1 MPLPV
6 RVRPVLLSAALLSV
20 ASSVTGQTI
29 PAPPQ
34 LGQDELDL
42 QARANVVQGSG
53 ARALGMGG
61 AFLARADDATAASWN
76 PAGLSYLRLP
86 EVSFVYSG
94 SRLDSLE
101 MNAASRKDDRRHGRT
116 PDFFAAAYPFDLG
129 RVSGS
134 AQVSFQRLIS
144 FEGERTINETFLDAT
159 GQVVSALPSV
169 VASAGGYDVVT
180 LGTGVAVS
188 TNLRV
193 GATINRWFN
202 GYHQTLDRDTLR
214 GGIPGHTT
222 QEFDYDFSAWNLNL
236 GVVWSPHA
244 DFNLGLV
251 YKSAFTADVQL
262 NKSRTDLTVPS
273 SSNQA
278 SSTDPG
284 MSPITLDFP
293 AAVGVGGSWRPRSRL
308 TAVRRLH
315 AVVLVEGRDP
325 QLLLAAPGP
334 PGSRNPD
341 DLPEP
346 SLSLTGS
353 EPAAARH
360 GPGPWRRGVRV
371 HLRTG
376 QAAGEGGSVQRPSIR
391 RGHRRHAAA
400 LHRPDR
406 GNGRGDRARPRRRR
420 LHPRARQLPGG
431 DDRPRNRGF
440 REVQAPRG
448 LGHLPLPSA
457 LSRRPSGPGRGPDY
471 TRQVDRDDGVIAET
485 IEVLPIA
492 EVAPLLADG
501 GCRPLQ
507 RRGAGLRAGQIRS
520 GAAPGRAPGRQARR
534 RPPARSRCGRG
545 GRRSGARARGRAAP
559 APARRGPR
567 ARSQR
572 AGAGAALVSLTHG
585 REHAAAAVLLVR
597 AKA

>member
-1 MPLPV
+1 VPLPV

-20 ASSVTGQTI
+20 ASSVTGQT
-29 PAPPQ
+29 PQPTAPPQ

-101 MNAASRKDDRRHGRT
+101 TNVASRKDDRRHGRT

-159 GQVVSALPSV
+159 GQEVSALPSV

-188 TNLRV
+188 TNLRL

-284 MSPITLDFP
+284 MAPITLDFP
-293 AAVGVGGSWRPRSRL
+293 AAIGVGGSWRPRSRL
-308 TAVRRLH
+308 TV
-315 AVVLVEGRDP
+315 
-325 QLLLAAPGP
+325 
-334 PGSRNPD
+334 
-341 DLPEP
+341 
-346 SLSLTGS
+346 
-353 EPAAARH
+353 
-360 GPGPWRRGVRV
+360 
-371 HLRTG
+371 
-376 QAAGEGGSVQRPSIR
+376 
-391 RGHRRHAAA
+391 
-400 LHRPDR
+400 
-406 GNGRGDRARPRRRR
+406 
-420 LHPRARQLPGG
+420 
-431 DDRPRNRGF
+431 
-440 REVQAPRG
+440 
-448 LGHLPLPSA
+448 SA
-457 LSRRPSGPGRGPDY
+457 DY
-471 TRQVDRDDGVIAET
+471 TRSFWSKGEIRNFFS
-485 IEVLPIA
+485 LP
-492 EVAPLLADG
+492 
-501 GCRPLQ
+501 
-507 RRGAGLRAGQIRS
+507 
-520 GAAPGRAPGRQARR
+520 QAR
-534 RPPARSRCGRG
+534 PGPGTPTIYPSLPYPSLDPSQPQHDTAQVRG
-545 GRRSGARARGRAAP
+545 GVEFVFIFGRVKLP
-559 APARRGPR
+559 V
-567 ARSQR
+567 R
-572 AGAGAALVSLTHG
+572 AGAFSDRQYVEAIDGTPPHFTGLTAGTGVVIGPVLVDVAFI
-585 REHAAAAVLLVR
+585 RERGNYQAVGTTTAGTAVSVKSRRLVGSVIFR
-597 AKA
+597 FPRH